1 MSDPNAV
8 QWLKTLGVPEA
19 TLALLNGVPQADDAE
34 NPLPRAK
41 PQTNLPTAKAPK
53 SKADVKSDK
62 EPEDTDV
69 PVPEKLVDDDRKKEL
84 DRELSTDPTVQRQRA
99 ADVDDDIKQLNQAN
113 KEQQNFN
120 NSLRQLE
127 KHKQD
132 VEDPV
137 VNGKPLSKAL
147 AVLLVDIRR
156 TDKVLRN
163 SIRARDDME
172 AARKA
177 APAAS
182 PADLAKEM
190 KPTASKL
197 SPDVKQQLQQA
208 FDQIHAERAY
218 ANKLLDDIASAGDD
232 LDAAFEKLENLPPA
246 VRVLSDE
253 EIEAAK
259 RIDDEMELREHVW
272 DAINV
277 LTSLEPA
284 VAAVLHGIAGLDFV
298 KDLIKDSS
306 EQLELVESHL
316 KDDEET
322 LNKVIGALEKNE
334 KINVETAKRKM
345 ERAILDYQDHLK
357 NMRDT
362 FEDAHN
368 AVDKYV
374 KASGLTKSKT
384 GQPGPNLRLYFTM
397 EKASAATSA
406 ARHILITETLD
417 KDKYKAYYDQLVP
430 LGTPT
435 ANLNVNISLHDGS
448 KKSSHGSIYQR
459 GRKFRNYPL
468 SRQEME
474 TISQALQRVDDFY
487 QWAGK
492 IDAEYEPWK
501 AAFKAA
507 LR

>member
-1 MSDPNAV
+1 MSDTKEV
-8 QWLKTLGVPEA
+8 EWLKALGVPEA

-34 NPLPRAK
+34 NPLPPAK
-41 PQTNLPTAKAPK
+41 PRNNLPAAKDSK
-53 SKADVKSDK
+53 SKADDSDE
-62 EPEDTDV
+62 EPEV
-69 PVPEKLVDDDRKKEL
+69 PQKLVDDDRQKEL
-84 DRELSTDPTVQRQRA
+84 NRELSTDPAVQRKRA
-99 ADVDDDIKQLNQAN
+99 TDVDDDIKQLNQAN
-113 KEQQNFN
+113 KEQEDFN
-120 NSLRQLE
+120 NSLKELE

-132 VEDPV
+132 VEDPI

-147 AVLLVDIRR
+147 AVLLLDVRR

-163 SIRARDDME
+163 ALRARDDLD

-177 APAAS
+177 APTAA

-197 SPDVKQQLQQA
+197 SPDVRQQLQQA
-208 FDQIHAERAY
+208 FEQIRSERVY

-246 VRVLSDE
+246 VRVLTNE

-259 RIDDEMELREHVW
+259 RNDDEMELREHVW

-277 LTSLEPA
+277 LTSLEVPLL
-284 VAAVLHGIAGLDFV
+284 AVLHGIAGLDFL

-306 EQLELVESHL
+306 EQLELVGSHVQ
-316 KDDEET
+316 DDEET

-334 KINVETAKRKM
+334 KINVETADRKM
-345 ERAILDYQDHLK
+345 KRAILDYKDHLK

-374 KASGLTKSKT
+374 KASGPAGSKT

-397 EKASAATSA
+397 EKASQAASA
-406 ARHILITETLD
+406 ARHVLITETLD

-435 ANLNVNISLHDGS
+435 ANLNVNISLHDGA

-459 GRKFRNYPL
+459 GGKYRNYPL
-468 SRQEME
+468 ARQEME
-474 TISQALQRVDDFY
+474 TICQALQRVDDFNT
-487 QWAGK
+487 WASK
-492 IDAEYEPWK
+492 IDELYEPWK
-501 AAFKAA
+501 AAFKGA

>member
-1 MSDPNAV
+1 MSDPKKI
-8 QWLKTLGVPEA
+8 QWLQVLGVSEA
-19 TLALLNGVPQADDAE
+19 TLALLNAVPQADDAE
-34 NPLPRAK
+34 NPLPPAK
-41 PQTNLPTAKAPK
+41 PRKDLPPAKAPQ
-53 SKADVKSDK
+53 SKADESDP
-62 EPEDTDV
+62 EPA
-69 PVPEKLVDDDRKKEL
+69 VPEKLVDDDRQKEL
-84 DRELSTDPTVQRQRA
+84 NRELSTAPTVQRQRA
-99 ADVDDDIKQLNQAN
+99 KDVDEDIKQLNQAN
-113 KEQQNFN
+113 KEQQDFN

-127 KHKQD
+127 KHKAD

-137 VNGKPLSKAL
+137 VHGKPLSKAL
-147 AVLLVDIRR
+147 EVLLLDVRR
-156 TDKVLRN
+156 TDKALRN
-163 SIRARDDME
+163 ALRARDDME

-177 APAAS
+177 APRAS
-182 PADLAKEM
+182 PEDLAKEM

-197 SPDVKQQLQQA
+197 SPEVRQQLQQA
-208 FDQIHAERAY
+208 FEQIHSERAY

-246 VRVLSDE
+246 VRVLTDE

-259 RIDDEMELREHVW
+259 RIDDEWELREHVW

-277 LTSLEPA
+277 LTSLEAP
-284 VAAVLHGIAGLDFV
+284 VAAVLHGVAGLDFI

-306 EQLELVESHL
+306 AQLELVESHV

-345 ERAILDYQDHLK
+345 ERAILDYKDHLK

-362 FEDAHN
+362 FEDAHK

-374 KASGLTKSKT
+374 KASGPAQSKT
-384 GQPGPNLRLYFTM
+384 GQPGPNLRLYFTL
-397 EKASAATSA
+397 EKASQAASA
-406 ARHILITETLD
+406 ARHVLITETLD

-435 ANLNVNISLHDGS
+435 ASLNVNISLHDGAQ
-448 KKSSHGSIYQR
+448 KSSHGSIYQR
-459 GRKFRNYPL
+459 GRKYRNYPL

-474 TISQALQRVDDFY
+474 MISQALQRVGDFNE
-487 QWAGK
+487 WAGK
-492 IDAEYEPWK
+492 IDELYEPWK
-501 AAFKAA
+501 AAFKGA

>member
-1 MSDPNAV
+1 MASRRLTMRRIFCPRPKPKKD
-8 QWLKTLGVPEA
+8 
-19 TLALLNGVPQADDAE
+19 
-34 NPLPRAK
+34 LPA
-41 PQTNLPTAKAPK
+41 AKAPK
-53 SKADVKSDK
+53 SKADEDSD
-62 EPEDTDV
+62 EERA
-69 PVPEKLVDDDRKKEL
+69 VPEKLVDDDRQKEL
-84 DRELSTDPTVQRQRA
+84 NRELSTDPTVQRQRA
-99 ADVDDDIKQLNQAN
+99 TDVDEDIKQLNQAN
-113 KEQQNFN
+113 KEQQDFN

-132 VEDPV
+132 VEDPF

-147 AVLLVDIRR
+147 AVLLVDVRR

-163 SIRARDDME
+163 AIRARDHME
-172 AARKA
+172 AAKKA

-197 SPDVKQQLQQA
+197 SPDVRQQLQQA
-208 FDQIHAERAY
+208 FEQIHSERAY

-246 VRVLSDE
+246 ARVLSDE

-259 RIDDEMELREHVW
+259 RIDDELELREHVW

-277 LTSLEPA
+277 LTSLEAP

-334 KINVETAKRKM
+334 KINVETANRKM
-345 ERAILDYQDHLK
+345 KRAILQYQDHLK

-368 AVDKYV
+368 AVDKYI
-374 KASGLTKSKT
+374 KASGLAKSKT
-384 GQPGPNLRLYFTM
+384 GQPGPNLRLYFTL
-397 EKASAATSA
+397 EKASQAASA

-435 ANLNVNISLHDGS
+435 ANLNVNISLHDGA

-459 GRKFRNYPL
+459 GRKYRNYPL
-468 SRQEME
+468 SRQEVE
-474 TISQALQRVDDFY
+474 LISQALQRAGDFY
-487 QWAGK
+487 DWAGK
-492 IDAEYEPWK
+492 IDEQYEPWK
-501 AAFKAA
+501 AAFKGA